1 MNFILLVLLWLF
13 LNIMI
18 GLTMD
23 LALFTQTTPEMA
35 DASIMMKILSSE
47 FWASIEWMFLIPANR
62 LGVLF
67 LSPAQIS
74 LSSYVFDFLAQLWS
88 NAFWLKLPT
97 TVDDYVGMVLILFG
111 MYAAP
116 LDLPLNTDNTRF
128 FGLSQIPTNM

>member
-1 MNFILLVLLWLF
+1 
-13 LNIMI
+13 MI

-23 LALFTQTTPEMA
+23 FALFTQTTPEMA
-35 DASIMMKILSSE
+35 DAGILSSE

-97 TVDDYVGMVLILFG
+97 TIDDYVGMVLILFG
-111 MYAAP
+111 MYAAKFK
-116 LDLPLNTDNTRF
+116 LFN
-128 FGLSQIPTNM
+128 

>member
-1 MNFILLVLLWLF
+1 MYYIMNFILLVIFWLF

-35 DASIMMKILSSE
+35 DASIFMKILSSE
-47 FWASIEWMFLIPANR
+47 FWASIEWMFLIPAQR
-62 LGVLF
+62 IGILF
-67 LSPAQIS
+67 LSPAQLS

-97 TVDDYVGMVLILFG
+97 TIDDYVGMVLILFG
-111 MYAAP
+111 MYAAKFK
-116 LDLPLNTDNTRF
+116 LFN
-128 FGLSQIPTNM
+128 

>member
-1 MNFILLVLLWLF
+1 MNIVLTLLLWLF

-23 LALFTQTTPEMA
+23 FALFTQTTPDMKNTGILA
-35 DASIMMKILSSE
+35 KILSSE

-62 LGVLF
+62 IGNTF
-67 LSPAQIS
+67 LSAAQIS

-97 TVDDYVGMVLILFG
+97 TIDDYVGMFLILFG
-111 MYAAP
+111 MFVSKYVV
-116 LDLPLNTDNTRF
+116 
-128 FGLSQIPTNM
+128 FG

>member
-1 MNFILLVLLWLF
+1 MYNIYTMNFILTMFLWIF

-23 LALFTQTTPEMA
+23 FALFTQTTPDMK
-35 DASIMMKILSSE
+35 DASILSKILSSE

-62 LGVLF
+62 IGNTF
-67 LSPAQIS
+67 LSAAQIS

-97 TVDDYVGMVLILFG
+97 TIDDYVGMFLILFG
-111 MYAAP
+111 MYAAKY
-116 LDLPLNTDNTRF
+116 TV
-128 FGLSQIPTNM
+128 FG